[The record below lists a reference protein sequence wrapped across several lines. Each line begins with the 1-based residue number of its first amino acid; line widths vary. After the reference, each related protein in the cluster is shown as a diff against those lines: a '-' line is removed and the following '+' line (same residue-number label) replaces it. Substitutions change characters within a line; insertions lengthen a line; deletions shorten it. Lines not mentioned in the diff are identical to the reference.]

1 MHLFDPSAATG
12 FVASVIVLLGL
23 WMFLDGF
30 CHLVLAMSSD
40 GVSIG

>member
-1 MHLFDPSAATG
+1 MHLFVPFAATG

-30 CHLVLAMSSD
+30 
-40 GVSIG
+40 